1 MRKRSVVHGLAFLA
15 LGALMTLVPILASI
29 GFAAGAPVTPTQAQA
44 GRQVR
49 ELVLVTWPQAQDPQ
63 QYEAAR
69 IAAEGMRRLGLRVTV
84 RTMPW
89 EQLADY
95 IWYSRQKW
103 DMTTWQMVGRPER
116 SDPDELLVNLFSSST
131 AKDGYNF
138 IGFIDPKYDEIAQG
152 QREATDLTTRKKL
165 IVQAQEI
172 IAGAQPYTFLVN
184 PKSIYAFNNQV
195 WDPATI
201 VEQKGIGIK
210 NFWTFDG
217 AAPKGAQKDMVLNAQ
232 DPVQAINP
240 LYISGKVDSWITELI
255 WDRLVRIGPDGLP
268 RPWAARAYTWLNP
281 TTIDVTL
288 RPGMR
293 WHDGTPVTA
302 DDVIFSFMAPKG
314 GKVPMY
320 RPFVANIADIKKL
333 NPTTLR
339 FTLAKPSAAFLTS
352 TLGKINLVPQHVWA
366 PMLQSLEGKKEN
378 AESLQEKTPV
388 GSGPFKFAGWSR
400 GQEVV
405 LEANPE
411 HWAAPKLH
419 RWILRTVSN
428 VEAALGGLRN
438 GEINFLSDYLGD
450 PAVLAR
456 LSSQDPRITVIASTD
471 IGMQF
476 IAYNERRPPFSDAD
490 FRRALSMVID
500 RNMIRLVAY
509 KGYGV
514 LADSPVS
521 QALEFWHAPNLP
533 QYAYNVAA
541 ARDLLKKA
549 GYEWDPQGHLLYP
562 ASQTETLEVAR

>member
-1 MRKRSVVHGLAFLA
+1 MRKHEWIYGLVSAVI
-15 LGALMTLVPILASI
+15 GALILSTAPLAS
-29 GFAAGAPVTPTQAQA
+29 TDAQA
-44 GRQVR
+44 NRQVR

-69 IAAEGMRRLGLRVTV
+69 IAAEGMRRLGLKVTV

-89 EQLADY
+89 EQLSDY
-95 IWYSRQKW
+95 IWYNRQKW

-138 IGFIDPKYDEIAQG
+138 IGFIDPKYDEIAQE
-152 QREATDLTTRKKL
+152 QRVATDSSKRQEL
-165 IVQAQEI
+165 IQKAQEM
-172 IAGAQPYTFLVN
+172 IATAQPYTFLVN
-184 PKSIYAFNNQV
+184 PKSIYAYNNQV

-210 NFWTFDG
+210 NFWTFVQ
-217 AAPKGAQKDMVLNAQ
+217 ATPKGSKKDMVLNAQ

-268 RPWAARAYTWLNP
+268 RPWAASAYKWVNP
-281 TTIDVTL
+281 TTIDITL

-293 WHDGTPVTA
+293 WHDGTPVTP
-302 DDVIFSFMAPKG
+302 DDVIFSFTAPKG

-320 RPFVANIADIKKL
+320 KPFVANIADITKL
-333 NPTTLR
+333 NETTLR
-339 FTLAKPSAAFLTS
+339 FTLQKPSAAFLTS
-352 TLGKINLVPQHVWA
+352 TLGKINLVPQRVWA

-378 AESLQEKTPV
+378 AESLQEKTPI
-388 GSGPFKFAGWSR
+388 GSGPFKFVSWTR

-405 LEANPE
+405 LEANPQ
-411 HWAAPKLH
+411 HWAAPKMH
-419 RWILRTVSN
+419 RWILRTVAN
-428 VEAALGGLRN
+428 VEAALGELRN

-450 PAVLAR
+450 PAVLTR
-456 LSSQDPRITVIASTD
+456 LTRQDPRITMVASTD

-476 IAYNERRPPFSDAD
+476 IAYNERRPPFNDVN

-521 QALEFWHAPNLP
+521 KALEFWHARNLP
-533 QYAYNVAA
+533 QYSFNVAA
-541 ARDLLKKA
+541 ARALLKKA
-549 GYEWDPQGHLLYP
+549 SYEWDTQGRLLYP
-562 ASQTETLEVAR
+562 ANQTETLEVAR

>member
-1 MRKRSVVHGLAFLA
+1 MRKRRVMNGLAFLA
-15 LGALMTLVPILASI
+15 LGALIAT
-29 GFAAGAPVTPTQAQA
+29 GAAVTSTQAQA

-49 ELVLVTWPQAQDPQ
+49 ELVLVTWPQAQGPQ

-69 IAAEGMRRLGLRVTV
+69 IAAEGMRKLGLRVTV

-103 DMTTWQMVGRPER
+103 DMTTWEMVGRPER

-138 IGFIDPKYDEIAQG
+138 IGFIDPKYDAIAEG
-152 QREATDLTTRKKL
+152 QREATDLDARKKL

-184 PKSIYAFNNQV
+184 PKSVYAFNNQV
-195 WDPATI
+195 WEKTTI

-268 RPWAARAYTWLNP
+268 RPWAASAYKWLNP

-302 DDVIFSFMAPKG
+302 DDVIFSFTAPKG

-339 FTLAKPSAAFLTS
+339 FTLEKPSAAFLTS
-352 TLGKINLVPQHVWA
+352 TLGKLNLVPQHVWA

-378 AESLQEKTPV
+378 AESLQEKTPI
-388 GSGPFKFAGWSR
+388 GSGPFKFVSWTR

-411 HWAAPKLH
+411 HWAAPKMH

-428 VEAALGGLRN
+428 VEASLGGLRN

-450 PAVLAR
+450 PAVLTR
-456 LSSQDPRITVIASTD
+456 LTSQDPRITVVASTD

-476 IAYNERRPPFSDAD
+476 VAYNERRPPFNDAD
-490 FRRALSMVID
+490 FRRALSMVTD

-521 QALEFWHAPNLP
+521 HALEFWHAPNLP

-541 ARDLLKKA
+541 ARDLLKKT
-549 GYEWDPQGHLLYP
+549 GYEWDAQGHLLYP
-562 ASQTETLEVAR
+562 ANQTETLEVAR